1 MPAEVRRGKKRAEK
15 VKPTPAPE
23 DDVDEDTIHADE
35 DEAGVSESGLQKIM
49 QLLGD
54 DGLNEADIAALKE
67 LRGDEEEDEEEEMR
81 AAEPAPDA
89 EGRRRITYDQYMQ
102 YVNLLVLRVN
112 EIERATQRGV
122 SRSALIEWFLE
133 QHEDEIETMQ
143 QLHDERAM
151 IDRVI
156 NKLIKDG
163 YLVELPE
170 DEEEVIQGMVP
181 TRRLMVHPQVDV
193 DSL

>member
-1 MPAEVRRGKKRAEK
+1 MCIRDRV
-15 VKPTPAPE
+15 TPAFVRE
-23 DDVDEDTIHADE
+23 AFALLRQSIIHVEKDDIAI
-35 DEAGVSESGLQKIM
+35 DEAE
-49 QLLGD
+49 
-54 DGLNEADIAALKE
+54 
-67 LRGDEEEDEEEEMR
+67 EEEDEEMR
-81 AAEPAPDA
+81 EVVEPARD

-112 EIERATQRGV
+112 EIERETQRGV
-122 SRSALIEWFLE
+122 TRSALIEWFLE
-133 QHEDEIETMQ
+133 QHEDEIDTMQ
-143 QLHDERAM
+143 QLHEERAM

-170 DEEEVIQGMVP
+170 DEEEVLQGVAP
-181 TRRLMVHPQVDV
+181 ARRLMVHPQVDV